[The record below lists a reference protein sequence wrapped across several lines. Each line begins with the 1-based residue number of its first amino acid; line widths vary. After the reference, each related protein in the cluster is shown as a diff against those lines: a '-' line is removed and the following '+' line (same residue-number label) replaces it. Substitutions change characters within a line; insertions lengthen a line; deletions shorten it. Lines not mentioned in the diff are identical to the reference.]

1 MNAERWINKDTPV
14 IEVLE
19 QCPAAAQ
26 VFAEH
31 GMDCAHCMGAGV
43 ETVGETAV
51 MHGVELALLLDDLN
65 AACAESG
72 QAEDKE

>member
-1 MNAERWINKDTPV
+1 MSVERLIGKDTPV

-19 QCPAAAQ
+19 NYPAAAK

-31 GMDCAHCMGAGV
+31 GMDCAHCMGADV

-51 MHGVELALLLDDLN
+51 MHGVDLAPLLDALN

-72 QAEDKE
+72 QAKDEG

>member
-1 MNAERWINKDTPV
+1 MNAERWISKDTPV

-19 QCPAAAQ
+19 KYPAAAK

-51 MHGVELALLLDDLN
+51 MHGVDLAPLLDDLN

-72 QAEDKE
+72 QAKDEE